1 MYSLLI
7 FDWDGT
13 IIDSTGRII
22 SSMQSAAL
30 EVGLDKPSEDTVRE
44 IIGLGLPEALQAMF
58 PVITP
63 RESDLMRERYAY
75 HYIEGDSTPTALFPY
90 VRETLENLR
99 AKGYRL
105 AVATGKNR
113 RGLDRVLAQTELG
126 HLFEITRC
134 ADETTSKPDPHMLH
148 EILEQT
154 GVAPEAAI
162 MVGDTEFDMD
172 MGRRAGVGRI
182 AVSYGAHHIDRL
194 YQYDP
199 LLSMHHFN
207 ELEHWLTKK
216 GDLA

>member
-13 IIDSTGRII
+13 IIDSTARII
-22 SSMQSAAL
+22 SSMQRAAVD
-30 EVGLDKPSEDTVRE
+30 VGLLRPEDEAVCE
-44 IIGLGLPEALQAMF
+44 IIGLGLPEALRAVFPLIQAPQIERMK
-58 PVITP
+58 
-63 RESDLMRERYAY
+63 ERYAFY
-75 HYIEGDSTPTALFPY
+75 YIEGDSTPVALFPY
-90 VRETLENLR
+90 VRETLESLH

-113 RGLDRVLAQTELG
+113 RGLDRVLAQTKLG

-148 EILEQT
+148 EILAHT

-199 LLSMHHFN
+199 LLSMHQFN
-207 ELEHWLTKK
+207 ELEHWLTTK
-216 GDLA
+216 GDHA

>member
-113 RGLDRVLAQTELG
+113 RGLDR
-126 HLFEITRC
+126 
-134 ADETTSKPDPHMLH
+134 
-148 EILEQT
+148 
-154 GVAPEAAI
+154 
-162 MVGDTEFDMD
+162 
-172 MGRRAGVGRI
+172 
-182 AVSYGAHHIDRL
+182 
-194 YQYDP
+194 
-199 LLSMHHFN
+199 
-207 ELEHWLTKK
+207 
-216 GDLA
+216 